1 MPDPYYDRW
10 SGGPEIGPYDPT
22 DDTRR
27 DFLEPPEGRNEPPP
41 AGSEHGERLGPDDVG
56 LPRDEASGQTDPP
69 PPEPP
74 ALMLDFEISSPDDPD
89 PGRDISNDLGRDDS
103 DPGFGPPPGRSFDQ
117 GFDQAPGAASAP
129 ATSAPAAGTAP
140 ATAKPPERCL

>member
-1 MPDPYYDRW
+1 LPDPYDRW

-74 ALMLDFEISSPDDPD
+74 ALMLDFERYLVPTTPTLAATSATTWVATTPT
-89 PGRDISNDLGRDDS
+89 L
-103 DPGFGPPPGRSFDQ
+103 
-117 GFDQAPGAASAP
+117 ASARP
-129 ATSAPAAGTAP
+129 RAAAATRASTRPRAAASAPAAGTAP